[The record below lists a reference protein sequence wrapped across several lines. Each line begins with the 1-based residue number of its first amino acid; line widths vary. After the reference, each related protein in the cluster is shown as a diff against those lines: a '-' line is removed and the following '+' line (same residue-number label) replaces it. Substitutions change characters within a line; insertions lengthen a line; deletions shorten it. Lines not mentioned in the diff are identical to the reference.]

1 MRKASPLVHVPG
13 LSKTAIAAAEDLP
26 TDAATDFVDIETSAI
41 DTRGGLVAPA
51 AITDAVMPNW
61 QHYDTGRI
69 VFGALTITGVLE
81 DLTVELWAIDAQ
93 GIPFQLGRST
103 VSPTN
108 TLAPISFPIAG
119 RVKYALQVSGVTYT
133 DTGTV
138 AFPVFVQGYY
148 RDADDA

>member
-61 QHYDTGRI
+61 QHYDTGRV
-69 VFGALTITGVLE
+69 VFGQLTITGVLE
-81 DLTVELWAIDAQ
+81 GLTVELWAIDAQ

-108 TLAPISFPIAG
+108 TLQPISFPIAG
-119 RVKYALQVSGVTYT
+119 RVKYAVQVSDVAYT
-133 DTGTV
+133 TTGTV

-148 RDADDA
+148 KDADDA